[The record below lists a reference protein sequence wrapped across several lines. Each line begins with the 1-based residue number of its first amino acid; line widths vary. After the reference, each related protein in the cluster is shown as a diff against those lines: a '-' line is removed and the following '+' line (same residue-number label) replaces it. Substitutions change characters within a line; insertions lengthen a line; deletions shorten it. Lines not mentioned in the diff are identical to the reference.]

1 VQSTAKVEDSTT
13 FNFLGSIKEHV
24 VSSHKEGLLAA
35 GLDLSH
41 QDTSVRPQDDL
52 YRHFNG
58 GWLKTAVIPADRASD
73 GAFITLR
80 IQSEARVREI
90 IEGATGSDEATKIS
104 NIYKSFMD
112 ADAVNA
118 KGGAPIA
125 AELAEVDSISSL
137 TDFTSTLSKLEAR
150 GVSGIFGTFIYA
162 DMKDASTNILYL
174 QQGGISLPDEAYYRE
189 EKYADIR
196 TAYVAHIE
204 AMFTLAG
211 VSNPAENAAKVMA
224 LETSI
229 ASHHWDQVKDRDAT
243 LTYNKM
249 NRTEV
254 KALMPAFDWELY
266 LTDGEIPSIVLDSVI
281 VQQPSFFEGLGA
293 ILASFD
299 LEAWKAWLQWH
310 IISGA
315 APYLSDEFTT
325 ENFAFFGKTLSGTPE
340 LRERWKRAVSMIEG
354 SLGEAVGKV
363 YVQKYFPAEA
373 KARMEKLV
381 ANLIE
386 AYRISIN
393 ELEWM
398 SPDTK
403 VKALEKL
410 GKFRPK
416 IGYPDKWRDY
426 SALQTTADD
435 LYGNV
440 GRVVKFQRDHELSK
454 IGKPVDRDEWH
465 MAPQTV
471 NAYYNPVMNEIVFPA
486 AILQPPFFGLN
497 HDDAVNYGG
506 IGAVIGHEIG
516 HGFDDQGSKYDGD
529 GALNNWWTDADRSA
543 FEARTKALIAQ
554 YDVLTPEEAPDVT
567 VNGALTIG
575 ENIGDLGGLTI
586 AYKAYQISLA
596 GKASAVIDGMSGEQ
610 RLLLSWAQVWRAKVR
625 PEEMRRRVATDPH
638 SPAEFRC
645 NQILKNFTPF
655 YEAFE
660 VTDNDALWL
669 EEQSRVQIW

>member
-1 VQSTAKVEDSTT
+1 
-13 FNFLGSIKEHV
+13 
-24 VSSHKEGLLAA
+24 
-35 GLDLSH
+35 
-41 QDTSVRPQDDL
+41 VRAQDDL

-58 GWLKTAVIPADRASD
+58 GWLKTAVIPADRATD
-73 GAFITLR
+73 GAFMALR
-80 IQSEARVREI
+80 VQSEARVREI
-90 IEGATGSDEATKIS
+90 IEGATGSDEATKIAH
-104 NIYKSFMD
+104 IYKSFMD
-112 ADAVNA
+112 SAAVNA
-118 KGGAPIA
+118 KGCSPIA
-125 AELAEVDSISSL
+125 AELALVDSIS
-137 TDFTSTLSKLEAR
+137 TIADFISTFSQLEAR
-150 GVSGIFGTFIYA
+150 GTSGIFGTFIYA

-174 QQGGISLPDEAYYRE
+174 AQGGISLPDEAYYRE
-189 EKYADIR
+189 EKYAEIR
-196 TAYVAHIE
+196 TSYLAHIT
-204 AMFTLAG
+204 AMFTLAK

-229 ASHHWDQVKDRDAT
+229 AGHHWDQVKNRDAT

-249 NRTEV
+249 NRAEV
-254 KALMPAFDWELY
+254 KALMPAFDWEHY
-266 LTDGEIPSIVLDSVI
+266 LAAGEIPAIVLDSVI
-281 VQQPSFFEGLGA
+281 VQQPSFFEGLSA
-293 ILASFD
+293 ILANFD
-299 LEAWKAWLQWH
+299 ADAWKAWLKWH

-315 APYLSDEFTT
+315 APYLSDEFTN

-363 YVQKYFPAEA
+363 YVQQYFPAEA

-393 ELEWM
+393 ELAWM
-398 SPDTK
+398 SPETK

-426 SALQTTADD
+426 SALKTTSDD

-454 IGKPVDRDEWH
+454 IGKPVDRDEWF

-486 AILQPPFFGLN
+486 AILQAPFFGLD

-529 GALNNWWTDADRSA
+529 GALNNWWTDADRAA
-543 FEARTKALIAQ
+543 FEERTKALIAQ
-554 YDVLTPEEAPDVT
+554 YDALIPEEAPDVN

-596 GKASAVIDGMSGEQ
+596 GKPSPVIDGMSGEK
-610 RLLLSWAQVWRAKVR
+610 RLMLSWAQIWRAKVR
-625 PEEMRRRVATDPH
+625 PEEMRRRIATDPH

-655 YEAFE
+655 YEEFG
-660 VTDNDALWL
+660 VTDKDALWL
-669 EEQSRVQIW
+669 EEQARVQIW

>member
-1 VQSTAKVEDSTT
+1 VTVTNHD
-13 FNFLGSIKEHV
+13 L
-24 VSSHKEGLLAA
+24 SSA
-35 GLDLSH
+35 GLDFSH
-41 QDTSVRPQDDL
+41 QDQSVRPQDDL
-52 YRHFNG
+52 YRYFNG

-80 IQSEARVREI
+80 VQSEARVREI

-112 ADAVNA
+112 VDAVNA
-118 KGGAPIA
+118 MSGAPIA
-125 AELAEVDSISSL
+125 AELTEVDSITSL
-137 TDFTSTLSKLEAR
+137 ADFTSTLAQLEAK
-150 GVSGIFGTFIYA
+150 GTSGIFGTFIYA

-174 QQGGISLPDEAYYRE
+174 QQGGISLPDEAYYRD

-196 TAYVAHIE
+196 TAFVSHVQ

-211 VSNPAENAAKVMA
+211 VSDPAAKAAKVMA

-249 NRTEV
+249 ERTQV

-266 LTDGEIPSIVLDSVI
+266 LTDGQIPSIVLDSVI
-281 VQQPSFFEGLGA
+281 VQQPSFFEGLGS

-299 LEAWKAWLQWH
+299 PDTWKAWLKWH

-315 APYLSDEFTT
+315 APYLSDEFAQ
-325 ENFAFFGKTLSGTPE
+325 ESFDFFGKTLSGTPE

-386 AYRISIN
+386 AYRVSIN

-403 VKALEKL
+403 LKALEKL

-440 GRVVKFQRDHELSK
+440 GRVVKFQRDHQLSK

-486 AILQPPFFGLN
+486 AILQPPFFGLE
-497 HDDAVNYGG
+497 HDDAVNYGA

-529 GALNNWWTDADRSA
+529 GALNNWWTDSDRAA
-543 FEARTKALIAQ
+543 FEERTKALIAQ
-554 YDVLTPEEAPDVT
+554 YDLLAPEEAPDVT

-586 AYKAYQISLA
+586 AFKAYQISLG
-596 GKASAVIDGMSGEQ
+596 GKPSPVIEGMSGEK
-610 RLLLSWAQVWRAKVR
+610 RLMLSWAQVWRSKLR
-625 PEEMRRRVATDPH
+625 PEEMRRRIATDPH

-655 YEAFE
+655 YKEFG
-660 VTDNDALWL
+660 VTEKDALWL

>member
-1 VQSTAKVEDSTT
+1 MTHTNTDLS
-13 FNFLGSIKEHV
+13 N
-24 VSSHKEGLLAA
+24 A
-35 GLDLSH
+35 GLDFSH
-41 QDTSVRPQDDL
+41 QDRSVRPQDDL

-58 GWLKTAVIPADRASD
+58 GWLKSAVIPADRASD
-73 GAFITLR
+73 GAFMTLR

-104 NIYKSFMD
+104 NIYASFMD

-118 KGGAPIA
+118 KGGSPIA
-125 AELAEVDSISSL
+125 AELAEVDSIS
-137 TDFTSTLSKLEAR
+137 TIAQFISTLSTLEAH

-196 TAYVAHIE
+196 TAYLSHIA

-211 VSNPAENAAKVMA
+211 VSDPAGNAAKVMA

-249 NRTEV
+249 NRAEV
-254 KALMPAFDWELY
+254 KALMPAFDWERY
-266 LTDGEIPSIVLDSVI
+266 LTDGEIPSIVLESVI
-281 VQQPSFFEGLGA
+281 VQQPSFFEGLGT

-299 LEAWKAWLQWH
+299 SDAWKAWLKWH

-315 APYLSDEFTT
+315 APYLSDEFTN

-393 ELEWM
+393 ELAWM

-426 SALQTTADD
+426 SALQTTPDD

-486 AILQPPFFGLN
+486 AILQPPFFGLD
-497 HDDAVNYGG
+497 HDDAVNYGA

-529 GALNNWWTDADRSA
+529 GALNNWWTDTDRAA
-543 FEARTKALIAQ
+543 FEERTKALIAQ
-554 YDVLTPEEAPDVT
+554 YDVLAPEEAPDVT

-586 AYKAYQISLA
+586 AYKAYQISL
-596 GKASAVIDGMSGEQ
+596 G
-610 RLLLSWAQVWRAKVR
+610 
-625 PEEMRRRVATDPH
+625 
-638 SPAEFRC
+638 
-645 NQILKNFTPF
+645 
-655 YEAFE
+655 
-660 VTDNDALWL
+660 
-669 EEQSRVQIW
+669 

>member
-1 VQSTAKVEDSTT
+1 M
-13 FNFLGSIKEHV
+13 SIK
-24 VSSHKEGLLAA
+24 KA
-35 GLDLSH
+35 GLDFSN
-41 QDTSVRPQDDL
+41 QDSSVRPQDDL

-58 GWLKTAVIPADRASD
+58 GWLSTAEIPADRATD
-73 GAFITLR
+73 GAFMALR
-80 IQSEARVREI
+80 IESEARVREI
-90 IEGATGSDEATKIS
+90 IESATGSDEATKIS
-104 NIYKSFMD
+104 NIYASFMA

-118 KGGAPIA
+118 KGASPIKN
-125 AELAEVDSISSL
+125 ELNEVDAIASL
-137 TDFTSTLSKLEAR
+137 KDFISTLSKLEAR
-150 GVSGIFGTFIYA
+150 GLSGIFGTFIYA
-162 DMKDASTNILYL
+162 DMKDASTNIMYL

-196 TAYVAHIE
+196 AAFLVHVAKI
-204 AMFTLAG
+204 FDLAG
-211 VSNPAENAAKVMA
+211 VPSSAELATKVMA
-224 LETSI
+224 LETRL

-249 NRTEV
+249 NRAQV
-254 KALMPAFDWELY
+254 SALMPAFDWELY
-266 LTDGEIPSIVLDSVI
+266 LTAGEIPAIVLDSVI
-281 VQQPSFFEGLGA
+281 VQQPSYFEGLGQ
-293 ILASFD
+293 ILADFD
-299 LEAWKAWLQWH
+299 LDAWKAWLKWH

-315 APYLSDEFTT
+315 ASYLSDEFVQ

-373 KARMEKLV
+373 KTRMEQLV

-386 AYRISIN
+386 AYRVSIN
-393 ELEWM
+393 DLEWM
-398 SPDTK
+398 SPQTK

-426 SALQTTADD
+426 SALETTPDD

-440 GRVVKFQRDHELSK
+440 GRVIKFQRDHELSK
-454 IGKPVDRDEWH
+454 IGKPVDREEWH

-486 AILQPPFFGLN
+486 AILQPPFFGLD

-529 GALNNWWTDADRSA
+529 GALNNWWSDSDREA
-543 FEARTKALIAQ
+543 FELRTKALIAQ
-554 YDVLTPEEAPDVT
+554 YDALIPEEAPDVN

-575 ENIGDLGGLTI
+575 ENIGDLGGLAI
-586 AYKAYQISLA
+586 AYKAYQISLG
-596 GKASAVIDGMSGEQ
+596 GKASPVIDGFSGEQ
-610 RLLLSWAQVWRAKVR
+610 RLLLSWAQIWRAKVR
-625 PEEMRRRVATDPH
+625 PEEMRRRIATDPH

-645 NQILKNFTPF
+645 NQIVKNFTPF
-655 YEAFE
+655 YEAFG
-660 VTDNDALWL
+660 VTEKDALWL
-669 EEQSRVQIW
+669 DEQSRVQIW

>member
-1 VQSTAKVEDSTT
+1 M
-13 FNFLGSIKEHV
+13 
-24 VSSHKEGLLAA
+24 SSSKEGLSAA
-35 GLDLSH
+35 GLDFSN
-41 QDTSVRPQDDL
+41 QDQSVRPQDDL

-58 GWLKTAVIPADRASD
+58 SWLKTAVIPADRATD
-73 GAFITLR
+73 GAFMALR
-80 IQSEARVREI
+80 VQSEARVREI
-90 IEGATGSDEATKIS
+90 IEGATGSEEATKIAH
-104 NIYKSFMD
+104 IYKSFMD

-118 KGGAPIA
+118 KGGSPIA
-125 AELAEVDSISSL
+125 AELALVDSISTI
-137 TDFTSTLSKLEAR
+137 TDFISTFSKLEAR
-150 GVSGIFGTFIYA
+150 GTSGIFGTFIYA

-174 QQGGISLPDEAYYRE
+174 AQGGISLPDEAYYRE

-196 TAYVAHIE
+196 TAYVAHIT

-211 VSNPAENAAKVMA
+211 VSDPAGNAAKVMA

-229 ASHHWDQVKDRDAT
+229 ASHHWDQVKNRDAT

-249 NRTEV
+249 NRAEV
-254 KALMPAFDWELY
+254 TALMPVFDWELY
-266 LTDGEIPSIVLDSVI
+266 LTDGEIPAIVLDSVI
-281 VQQPSFFEGLGA
+281 VQQPSFFEGLGS
-293 ILASFD
+293 ILANFD
-299 LEAWKAWLQWH
+299 AAAWKAWLKWH
-310 IISGA
+310 IISGS
-315 APYLSDEFTT
+315 APYLSDDFTK

-373 KARMEKLV
+373 KARMENLV

-386 AYRISIN
+386 AYRVSIN
-393 ELEWM
+393 ELAWM

-426 SALQTTADD
+426 SALKTTPGD

-454 IGKPVDRDEWH
+454 IGKPVDRDEWF

-486 AILQPPFFGLN
+486 AILQAPFFGLD

-529 GALNNWWTDADRSA
+529 GALNNWWTDADRAA
-543 FEARTKALIAQ
+543 FEERTKALIAQ
-554 YDVLTPEEAPDVT
+554 YDALIPEEAPDVN

-586 AYKAYQISLA
+586 AFKAYQISLQ
-596 GKASAVIDGMSGEQ
+596 GKPSPVIEGMSGEK
-610 RLLLSWAQVWRAKVR
+610 RLMLSWAQIWRAKVR
-625 PEEMRRRVATDPH
+625 PEEMRRRIATDPH

-655 YEAFE
+655 YQEFG
-660 VTDNDALWL
+660 VTEKDALWL
-669 EEQSRVQIW
+669 EEQARVQIW

>member
-1 VQSTAKVEDSTT
+1 
-13 FNFLGSIKEHV
+13 
-24 VSSHKEGLLAA
+24 VSSNNNGLAAA
-35 GLDLSH
+35 GLDFSN
-41 QDTSVRPQDDL
+41 QDQSVRPQDDL

-58 GWLKTAVIPADRASD
+58 GWLKSAVIPADRATD
-73 GAFITLR
+73 GAFMALR

-104 NIYKSFMD
+104 QIYKSFMD
-112 ADAVNA
+112 AAAVNA
-118 KGGAPIA
+118 KGASPIA
-125 AELAEVDSISSL
+125 AELAEVDSISSI
-137 TDFTSTLSKLEAR
+137 TDFISTLSKLEAR
-150 GVSGIFGTFIYA
+150 GTSGIFGTFIYA

-174 QQGGISLPDEAYYRE
+174 QQGGISLPDEAYYRD
-189 EKYADIR
+189 EKYAVIR
-196 TAYVAHIE
+196 TAYLAHVT
-204 AMFTLAG
+204 AMFTLAK

-249 NRTEV
+249 DRAQV

-266 LTDGEIPSIVLDSVI
+266 LTAGEIPAIVLDSVI

-293 ILASFD
+293 ILAGFD
-299 LEAWKAWLQWH
+299 ADAWKAWLKWH

-315 APYLSDEFTT
+315 APYLSDEFTN

-373 KARMEKLV
+373 KVRMENLV

-386 AYRISIN
+386 AYRVSIN
-393 ELEWM
+393 ELAWM

-426 SALQTTADD
+426 SALKTTPDD

-486 AILQPPFFGLN
+486 AILQPPFFGLD

-529 GALNNWWTDADRSA
+529 GALNNWWTDADRAA
-543 FEARTKALIAQ
+543 FEERTKALIAQ
-554 YDVLTPEEAPDVT
+554 YDALIPEEATDVN

-586 AYKAYQISLA
+586 AFKAYQISLA
-596 GKASAVIDGMSGEQ
+596 GKPSPVIEGMSGEK
-610 RLLLSWAQVWRAKVR
+610 RLMLSWAQIWRAKVR
-625 PEEMRRRVATDPH
+625 PEEMRRRIATDPH

-655 YEAFE
+655 YEEFG
-660 VTDNDALWL
+660 VTEKDALWL

>member
-1 VQSTAKVEDSTT
+1 VSNQSLS
-13 FNFLGSIKEHV
+13 G
-24 VSSHKEGLLAA
+24 A
-35 GLDLSH
+35 GLDFSH

-58 GWLKTAVIPADRASD
+58 GWLKTAQIPADRASD
-73 GAFITLR
+73 GAFIALR

-90 IEGATGSDEATKIS
+90 IEGATGSDEATKIG
-104 NIYKSFMD
+104 NLYRSFMD
-112 ADAVNA
+112 STAVNA
-118 KGGAPIA
+118 KGGSPIA
-125 AELAEVDSISSL
+125 PELAEVDSISTL
-137 TDFTSTLSKLEAR
+137 TDFISTLSKLEAR
-150 GVSGIFGTFIYA
+150 GTSGIFGTFIYA

-189 EKYADIR
+189 DKYAEIR
-196 TAYVAHIE
+196 SAFLSHIE
-204 AMFTLAG
+204 AMFALAG
-211 VSNPAENAAKVMA
+211 VSNPADNAAKVMA

-266 LTDGEIPSIVLDSVI
+266 LTDGQIPSVVLDSVI
-281 VQQPSFFEGLGA
+281 VQQPSFFEGLGT

-299 LEAWKAWLQWH
+299 LASWKAWLKWH

-315 APYLSDEFTT
+315 APYLSDDFTN
-325 ENFAFFGKTLSGTPE
+325 ENFAFFGKVLSGTPE

-398 SPDTK
+398 SPETK
-403 VKALEKL
+403 VKAQEKL

-426 SALQTTADD
+426 SALQTTPDD

-454 IGKPVDRDEWH
+454 VGKPVDREEWF

-486 AILQPPFFGLN
+486 AILQPPFFGLD
-497 HDDAVNYGG
+497 HDDAVNYGA

-529 GALNNWWTDADRSA
+529 GALNNWWTDADRAA
-543 FEARTKALIAQ
+543 FEERTKALIAQ
-554 YDVLTPEEAPDVT
+554 YDVLVPEEAPDVT

-575 ENIGDLGGLTI
+575 ENIGDLGGLAI
-586 AYKAYQISLA
+586 AYKAYQMSLQ
-596 GKASAVIDGMSGEQ
+596 GKPSPVIEGMSGEK
-610 RLLLSWAQVWRAKVR
+610 RLMLSWAQVWRAKVR
-625 PEEMRRRVATDPH
+625 PEEMRRRIATDPH

-655 YEAFE
+655 YEEFG
-660 VTDNDALWL
+660 VTDKDALWL
-669 EEQSRVQIW
+669 EEQARVQIW

>member
-1 VQSTAKVEDSTT
+1 
-13 FNFLGSIKEHV
+13 L
-24 VSSHKEGLLAA
+24 SSHKDGLLAA
-35 GLDLSH
+35 GLDFSR
-41 QDTSVRPQDDL
+41 QDASVRPQDDL

-58 GWLKTAVIPADRASD
+58 GWLKTVEIPADRATD
-73 GAFITLR
+73 GAFMELR
-80 IQSEARVREI
+80 VQSEARVREI

-118 KGGAPIA
+118 KGGSPIA
-125 AELAEVDSISSL
+125 AELAEVDAIS
-137 TDFTSTLSKLEAR
+137 TIADFTSTLTKLEAR

-196 TAYVAHIE
+196 TAYVSHVA
-204 AMFTLAG
+204 AMFTLAK
-211 VSNPAENAAKVMA
+211 VANPAENAAKVMA

-249 NRTEV
+249 TRDEV

-299 LEAWKAWLQWH
+299 LEAWKAWLKWH

-315 APYLSDEFTT
+315 APYLSDDFTN
-325 ENFAFFGKTLSGTPE
+325 ENFSFFGKTLSGTPE

-386 AYRISIN
+386 AYRVSIN

-426 SALQTTADD
+426 SALQTTPDD

-486 AILQPPFFGLN
+486 AILQPPFFGLD

-529 GALNNWWTDADRSA
+529 GALNNWWTDSDRAA
-543 FEARTKALIAQ
+543 FEERTKALISQ
-554 YDVLTPEEAPDVT
+554 YDALIPEEAPDVN

-586 AYKAYQISLA
+586 AYKAYQISLQ
-596 GKASAVIDGMSGEQ
+596 GKPSPVIDGMSGEK
-610 RLLLSWAQVWRAKVR
+610 RLMLSWAQIWRNKVR
-625 PEEMRRRVATDPH
+625 PEEMRRRIATDPH

-655 YEAFE
+655 YEEFG
-660 VTDNDALWL
+660 VTENDALWL
-669 EEQSRVQIW
+669 AEQSRVQIW

>member
-1 VQSTAKVEDSTT
+1 M
-13 FNFLGSIKEHV
+13 SIK
-24 VSSHKEGLLAA
+24 KA
-35 GLDLSH
+35 GLDFSN
-41 QDTSVRPQDDL
+41 QDSSVRPQDDL

-58 GWLKTAVIPADRASD
+58 GWLSTAEIPADRATD
-73 GAFITLR
+73 GAFMALR
-80 IQSEARVREI
+80 IESEARVREI
-90 IEGATGSDEATKIS
+90 IESATGSDEATKIS
-104 NIYKSFMD
+104 NIYASFMA

-118 KGGAPIA
+118 KGASPIA
-125 AELAEVDSISSL
+125 NELKEVDAIASL
-137 TDFTSTLSKLEAR
+137 KDFISTLSKLEAR
-150 GVSGIFGTFIYA
+150 GLSGIFGTFIYA
-162 DMKDASTNILYL
+162 DMKDASTNIMYL

-196 TAYVAHIE
+196 AAFLVHVAKI
-204 AMFTLAG
+204 FDLAG
-211 VSNPAENAAKVMA
+211 VPSSAELATKVMA
-224 LETSI
+224 LETRL

-249 NRTEV
+249 NRAQV
-254 KALMPAFDWELY
+254 SALMPAFDWELY
-266 LTDGEIPSIVLDSVI
+266 LTAGEIPAIVLDSVI
-281 VQQPSFFEGLGA
+281 VQQPSYFEGLGQ
-293 ILASFD
+293 ILADFD
-299 LEAWKAWLQWH
+299 LDAWKAWLKWH

-315 APYLSDEFTT
+315 ASYLSDEFVQ

-373 KARMEKLV
+373 KTRMEQLV

-386 AYRISIN
+386 AYRVSIN
-393 ELEWM
+393 DLEWM
-398 SPDTK
+398 SPQTK

-426 SALQTTADD
+426 SALETTPDD

-440 GRVVKFQRDHELSK
+440 GRVIKFQRDHELSK
-454 IGKPVDRDEWH
+454 IGKPVDREEWH

-486 AILQPPFFGLN
+486 AILQPPFFGLD

-529 GALNNWWTDADRSA
+529 GALNNWWSDSDREA
-543 FEARTKALIAQ
+543 FELRTKALIAQ
-554 YDVLTPEEAPDVT
+554 YDALIPEEAPDVN

-575 ENIGDLGGLTI
+575 ENIGDLGGLAI
-586 AYKAYQISLA
+586 AYKAYQISLG
-596 GKASAVIDGMSGEQ
+596 GKASPVIDGFSGEQ
-610 RLLLSWAQVWRAKVR
+610 RLLLSWAQIWRAKVR
-625 PEEMRRRVATDPH
+625 PEEMRRRIATDPH

-645 NQILKNFTPF
+645 NQIVKNFTPF
-655 YEAFE
+655 YEAFG
-660 VTDNDALWL
+660 VTEKDALWL
-669 EEQSRVQIW
+669 DEQSRVQIW

>member
-1 VQSTAKVEDSTT
+1 M
-13 FNFLGSIKEHV
+13 
-24 VSSHKEGLLAA
+24 SSHKEGLLAA

-315 APYLSDEFTT
+315 APYLSDDFTN

-529 GALNNWWTDADRSA
+529 GALNNWWTDADRTA

>member
-1 VQSTAKVEDSTT
+1 M
-13 FNFLGSIKEHV
+13 
-24 VSSHKEGLLAA
+24 SSSKEGLSAA
-35 GLDLSH
+35 GLDFSN
-41 QDTSVRPQDDL
+41 QDQSVRPQDDL

-58 GWLKTAVIPADRASD
+58 SWLKTAVIPADRATD
-73 GAFITLR
+73 GAFMALR
-80 IQSEARVREI
+80 VQSEARVREI
-90 IEGATGSDEATKIS
+90 IEGATGSDEATKIAH
-104 NIYKSFMD
+104 IYKSFMD
-112 ADAVNA
+112 VDAVNA
-118 KGGAPIA
+118 KGGSPIA
-125 AELAEVDSISSL
+125 AELALVDSISTI
-137 TDFTSTLSKLEAR
+137 TDFISTFSKLEAR
-150 GVSGIFGTFIYA
+150 GTSGIFGTFIYA

-174 QQGGISLPDEAYYRE
+174 AQGGISLPDEAYYRE

-196 TAYVAHIE
+196 TAYVAHIT

-211 VSNPAENAAKVMA
+211 VSDPAGNAAKVMA

-229 ASHHWDQVKDRDAT
+229 ASHHWDQVKNRDAT

-249 NRTEV
+249 NRAEV
-254 KALMPAFDWELY
+254 TALMPVFDWELY
-266 LTDGEIPSIVLDSVI
+266 LTDGEIPAIVLDSVI
-281 VQQPSFFEGLGA
+281 VQQPSFFEGLGS
-293 ILASFD
+293 ILANFD
-299 LEAWKAWLQWH
+299 AAAWKAWLKWH
-310 IISGA
+310 IISGS
-315 APYLSDEFTT
+315 APYLSDDFTK

-373 KARMEKLV
+373 KARMENLV

-386 AYRISIN
+386 AYRVSIN
-393 ELEWM
+393 ELAWM

-426 SALQTTADD
+426 SALKTTPDD

-454 IGKPVDRDEWH
+454 IGKPVDRDEWF

-486 AILQPPFFGLN
+486 AILQAPFFGLD

-529 GALNNWWTDADRSA
+529 GALNNWWTDADRAA
-543 FEARTKALIAQ
+543 FEERTKALIAQ
-554 YDVLTPEEAPDVT
+554 YDALIPEEAPDVN

-586 AYKAYQISLA
+586 AFKAYQISLQ
-596 GKASAVIDGMSGEQ
+596 GKPSPVIEGMSGEK
-610 RLLLSWAQVWRAKVR
+610 RLMLSWAQIWRAKVR
-625 PEEMRRRVATDPH
+625 PEEMRRRIATDPH

-655 YEAFE
+655 YQEFG
-660 VTDNDALWL
+660 VTEKDALWL
-669 EEQSRVQIW
+669 EEQARVQIW

>member
-1 VQSTAKVEDSTT
+1 M
-13 FNFLGSIKEHV
+13 
-24 VSSHKEGLLAA
+24 SSGKDALFAA
-35 GLDLSH
+35 GLDFSR
-41 QDTSVRPQDDL
+41 QDQTVRAQDDL

-58 GWLKTAVIPADRASD
+58 GWLKTAVIPADRATD
-73 GAFITLR
+73 GAFMALR
-80 IQSEARVREI
+80 VESEARVREI
-90 IEGATGSDEATKIS
+90 IEGAGGSDEATKIAD
-104 NIYKSFMD
+104 IYKSFMD
-112 ADAVNA
+112 AAAVNA
-118 KGGAPIA
+118 KGCSPIA
-125 AELAEVDSISSL
+125 AELALVDSISSL
-137 TDFTSTLSKLEAR
+137 TDFISTFSQLEAR
-150 GVSGIFGTFIYA
+150 GTSGIFGTFIYA

-174 QQGGISLPDEAYYRE
+174 AQGGISLPDEAYYRE
-189 EKYADIR
+189 EKYAEIR
-196 TAYVAHIE
+196 TAYLAHVT
-204 AMFTLAG
+204 AMFTLAK

-229 ASHHWDQVKDRDAT
+229 ASHHWDQVKNRDAT

-249 NRTEV
+249 NRAEV
-254 KALMPAFDWELY
+254 KALMPAFDWEHY
-266 LTDGEIPSIVLDSVI
+266 LTAGDIPAIVLDSVI
-281 VQQPSFFEGLGA
+281 VQQPSFFEGLGT
-293 ILASFD
+293 ILANFD
-299 LEAWKAWLQWH
+299 ADAWKAWLKWH

-315 APYLSDEFTT
+315 APYLSDEFTN

-373 KARMEKLV
+373 KARMENLV

-393 ELEWM
+393 ELAWM
-398 SPDTK
+398 SPETK

-426 SALQTTADD
+426 SALQTTPDD

-454 IGKPVDRDEWH
+454 IGKPVDRDEWF

-486 AILQPPFFGLN
+486 AILQAPFFGLA

-529 GALNNWWTDADRSA
+529 GALNNWWTDADRAA
-543 FEARTKALIAQ
+543 FEERTKALIAQ
-554 YDVLTPEEAPDVT
+554 YDALIPEEAPDVN

-596 GKASAVIDGMSGEQ
+596 GKPSPVIDGMSGEK
-610 RLLLSWAQVWRAKVR
+610 RLMLSWAQIWRAKVR
-625 PEEMRRRVATDPH
+625 PEEMRRRIAIDPH

-655 YEAFE
+655 YEEFG
-660 VTDNDALWL
+660 VTDKDALWL
-669 EEQSRVQIW
+669 EEQARVQIW

>member
-1 VQSTAKVEDSTT
+1 VTDNNNDLS
-13 FNFLGSIKEHV
+13 N
-24 VSSHKEGLLAA
+24 A
-35 GLDLSH
+35 GLDFSH
-41 QDTSVRPQDDL
+41 QDASVRPQDDL

-58 GWLKTAVIPADRASD
+58 GWLKSAVIPADRASD
-73 GAFITLR
+73 GAFMALR

-90 IEGATGSDEATKIS
+90 IEGAIGSDEATKIS
-104 NIYKSFMD
+104 QLYKSFMD

-118 KGGAPIA
+118 KGGSPIA
-125 AELAEVDSISSL
+125 AELAEVDAISSI
-137 TDFTSTLSKLEAR
+137 TDFTSTLSQLEAR

-189 EKYADIR
+189 EKYAEIR
-196 TAYVAHIE
+196 TAYVSHVE
-204 AMFTLAG
+204 AMFALAG
-211 VSNPAENAAKVMA
+211 VSDPAGNAAKVMA

-254 KALMPAFDWELY
+254 KALMPAFDWERY
-266 LTDGEIPSIVLDSVI
+266 LTDGEIPAIVLDSVI
-281 VQQPSFFEGLGA
+281 VQQPSFFEGLGT

-299 LEAWKAWLQWH
+299 AGAWKAWLKWH

-315 APYLSDEFTT
+315 APYLSDDFAN

-363 YVQKYFPAEA
+363 YVEKYFPAEA

-393 ELEWM
+393 ELAWM

-426 SALQTTADD
+426 SALQTTPDD

-440 GRVVKFQRDHELSK
+440 GRVVKFQRDHELLK

-486 AILQPPFFGLN
+486 AILQPPFFGLD
-497 HDDAVNYGG
+497 HDDAVNYGA

-529 GALNNWWTDADRSA
+529 GALNNWWTDTDRA
-543 FEARTKALIAQ
+543 ACEERTKALIAQ
-554 YDVLTPEEAPDVT
+554 YDVLAPEEAPDVT

-586 AYKAYQISLA
+586 AYKAYQISLG
-596 GKASAVIDGMSGEQ
+596 GKPSPVIDAMTGEQ
-610 RLLLSWAQVWRAKVR
+610 RLLFSWAQVWRAKVR

-655 YEAFE
+655 YEAFGVSE
-660 VTDNDALWL
+660 KDALWL

>member
-1 VQSTAKVEDSTT
+1 M
-13 FNFLGSIKEHV
+13 SIK
-24 VSSHKEGLLAA
+24 KA
-35 GLDLSH
+35 GLVLSN
-41 QDTSVRPQDDL
+41 QDVTVRPLDDL

-58 GWLKTAVIPADRASD
+58 EWLKSAVIPADRAAD
-73 GAFITLR
+73 GAFVTLR

-90 IEGATGSDEATKIS
+90 IESATGSDEATKIS
-104 NIYKSFMD
+104 NIYASFMA

-118 KGGAPIA
+118 KGCSPIA
-125 AELAEVDSISSL
+125 DELAEVDAITSL
-137 TDFTSTLSKLEAR
+137 KDFISTLAKLEAR
-150 GVSGIFGTFIYA
+150 GLSGIFGSFIYA
-162 DMKDASTNILYL
+162 DMKDASTHIMYIS
-174 QQGGISLPDEAYYRE
+174 QGGISLPDEAYYRE
-189 EKYADIR
+189 EQYADIR
-196 TAYVAHIE
+196 ITYVEHVAH
-204 AMFTLAG
+204 MFSLAG
-211 VSNPAENAAKVMA
+211 VANGADLAAKVMA

-229 ASHHWDQVKDRDAT
+229 AKHHWDKVKGREAN

-249 NRTEV
+249 DRNEV
-254 KALMPAFDWELY
+254 KALLSLFDWDLY
-266 LTDGEIPSIVLDSVI
+266 LAAGDIPTVVLDSVI
-281 VQQPSFFEGLGA
+281 VRQPSFFEGLNS

-299 LEAWKAWLQWH
+299 VDAWKAWLKWN

-315 APYLSDEFTT
+315 APYLSDELVD

-340 LRERWKRAVSMIEG
+340 LRERWKRAVTMIEG

-363 YVQKYFPAEA
+363 YVHKHFPAEA
-373 KARMEKLV
+373 KARMEALV

-386 AYRISIN
+386 AYRVSIN
-393 ELEWM
+393 DLAWM

-440 GRVVKFQRDHELSK
+440 GRVIKFQRDHELSK

-486 AILQPPFFGLN
+486 AILQPPFFGLE
-497 HDDAVNYGG
+497 HDDAVNYGA
-506 IGAVIGHEIG
+506 IGAIIGHEIG

-529 GALNNWWTDADRSA
+529 GALNNWWTDADRAA
-543 FEARTKALIAQ
+543 FEERTKALIAQ
-554 YDVLTPEEAPDVT
+554 YDALIPEEAPDVT

-575 ENIGDLGGLTI
+575 ENIGDLGGLAI
-586 AYKAYQISLA
+586 AYKAYLISL
-596 GKASAVIDGMSGEQ
+596 GSKPSPVIDGFSGEQ
-610 RLLLSWAQVWRAKVR
+610 RLMLSWAQAWRAKVR
-625 PEEMRRRVATDPH
+625 PEEMRRRIATDPH

-645 NQILKNFTPF
+645 NQIVKNFTPF
-655 YEAFE
+655 YEAFG
-660 VTDNDALWL
+660 VTDKDALWL
-669 EEQSRVQIW
+669 DEQSRVQIW

>member
-1 VQSTAKVEDSTT
+1 VSNQS
-13 FNFLGSIKEHV
+13 L
-24 VSSHKEGLLAA
+24 SSA
-35 GLDLSH
+35 GLDFSH
-41 QDTSVRPQDDL
+41 QDQSVRPQDDL

-58 GWLKTAVIPADRASD
+58 GWLKTAQIPADRASD
-73 GAFITLR
+73 GAFIALR

-125 AELAEVDSISSL
+125 AELAEVDSITSL
-137 TDFTSTLSKLEAR
+137 ADFISTLTKLEAR
-150 GVSGIFGTFIYA
+150 GTSGIFGTFIYA

-196 TAYVAHIE
+196 TAYVAHVE

-211 VSNPAENAAKVMA
+211 VSDPAGKAAKVMA

-249 NRTEV
+249 NRTQV
-254 KALMPAFDWELY
+254 K
-266 LTDGEIPSIVLDSVI
+266 VLDSVI
-281 VQQPSFFEGLGA
+281 VQQPSFFEGLGT

-299 LEAWKAWLQWH
+299 ADAWKAWLKWH

-325 ENFAFFGKTLSGTPE
+325 ENFAFFGKVLSGTPE

-486 AILQPPFFGLN
+486 AILQPPFFGLD
-497 HDDAVNYGG
+497 HDDAVNYGA

-529 GALNNWWTDADRSA
+529 GALNNWWTDADRAA
-543 FEARTKALIAQ
+543 FEERTKALIAQ
-554 YDVLTPEEAPDVT
+554 YDALIPEEAPDVN

-586 AYKAYQISLA
+586 AFKAYQISLS
-596 GKASAVIDGMSGEQ
+596 GKPSPVIEGMSGEK
-610 RLLLSWAQVWRAKVR
+610 RLMLSWAQVWRAKVR
-625 PEEMRRRVATDPH
+625 AEEMRRRIATDPH

-655 YEAFE
+655 YQEFG
-660 VTDNDALWL
+660 VTDKDALWL
-669 EEQSRVQIW
+669 EEQARVQIW

>member
-1 VQSTAKVEDSTT
+1 M
-13 FNFLGSIKEHV
+13 
-24 VSSHKEGLLAA
+24 SSHKEGLLAA

-299 LEAWKAWLQWH
+299 LEAWKAWLKWH

-315 APYLSDEFTT
+315 APYLSDDFTN

-529 GALNNWWTDADRSA
+529 GALNNWWTDADRTA

>member
-1 VQSTAKVEDSTT
+1 VQSTAKVEASTT
-13 FNFLGSIKEHV
+13 FNFSGSIREHV

-90 IEGATGSDEATKIS
+90 IESASGSDEATKIAQ
-104 NIYKSFMD
+104 IYKSFMD

-125 AELAEVDSISSL
+125 AELAEVDSISSI

-196 TAYVAHIE
+196 TAYVAHVE

-211 VSNPAENAAKVMA
+211 VSNPAQNASKVMA

-249 NRTEV
+249 NRAEV

-299 LEAWKAWLQWH
+299 LDAWKAWLKWH

-315 APYLSDEFTT
+315 APYLSDEFTN

-381 ANLIE
+381 SNLIE
-386 AYRISIN
+386 AYRVSIN

-486 AILQPPFFGLN
+486 AILQPPFFGLD
-497 HDDAVNYGG
+497 HDDAVNYGA

-529 GALNNWWTDADRSA
+529 GALNNWWTDADRTA

-554 YDVLTPEEAPDVT
+554 YDQLSPEEAPDVT

-596 GKASAVIDGMSGEQ
+596 GKPSVVIDGMSGEQ
-610 RLLLSWAQVWRAKVR
+610 RLLLSWAQVWRAKLR
-625 PEEMRRRVATDPH
+625 PEEMRRRIATDPH

-660 VTDNDALWL
+660 VTDKDALWL
-669 EEQSRVQIW
+669 AEQSRVQIW

>member
-1 VQSTAKVEDSTT
+1 MSLETT
-13 FNFLGSIKEHV
+13 
-24 VSSHKEGLLAA
+24 
-35 GLDLSH
+35 GLDFGH
-41 QDTSVRPQDDL
+41 RDQSVRPQDDL

-58 GWLKTAVIPADRASD
+58 AWLKGAQIPADRASD

-90 IEGATGSDEATKIS
+90 VETAAGSDEATKLS
-104 NIYKSFMD
+104 NIYASFMD
-112 ADAVNA
+112 ATAVDA
-118 KGGAPIA
+118 KGAAPIA
-125 AELAEVDSISSL
+125 SELSKVDSIH
-137 TDFTSTLSKLEAR
+137 TLNEFITTLAQLEAH
-150 GVSGIFGTFIYA
+150 GVHGIFGTFIYA
-162 DMKDASTNILYL
+162 DMKDASTNIMYL

-196 TAYVAHIE
+196 TAFLKHVAT
-204 AMFTLAG
+204 MFTLAG
-211 VSNPAENAAKVMA
+211 IAGGDQLAATILA

-243 LTYNKM
+243 LTYNKLT
-249 NRTEV
+249 RQEV
-254 KALMPAFDWELY
+254 KELMPAFDWDRY
-266 LTDGEIPSIVLDSVI
+266 LVDGEIPSIVLDSVI
-281 VQQPSFFEGLGA
+281 VQQPSFFQGLGA
-293 ILASFD
+293 ILEKFD
-299 LEAWKAWLQWH
+299 ADAWKAWLKWQ

-315 APYLSDEFTT
+315 APYLSQDFVN
-325 ENFAFFGKTLSGTPE
+325 ENFAFYGTTLSGTPE
-340 LRERWKRAVSMIEG
+340 LRDRWKRAVSMIEG

-363 YVQKYFPAEA
+363 YVQKYFPPEA

-381 ANLIE
+381 ANLIA
-386 AYRISIN
+386 AYDVSIK
-393 ELEWM
+393 ELAWM
-398 SPDTK
+398 SPETK

-426 SALQTTADD
+426 SALETTPDD

-440 GRVVKFQRDHELSK
+440 GRVIKFQRDFEIAK

-486 AILQPPFFGLN
+486 AILQPPFFGLT

-529 GALNNWWTDADRSA
+529 GALNNWWSDADRDA
-543 FEARTKALIAQ
+543 FELRTKALIAQ
-554 YDVLTPEEAPDVT
+554 YDALSPEEALDVK

-575 ENIGDLGGLTI
+575 ENIGDLGGLAI
-586 AYKAYQISLA
+586 AYKAYRISLA
-596 GKASAVIDGMSGEQ
+596 GQIAREIEGMSGDQ
-610 RLLLSWAQVWRAKVR
+610 RFFFAWAQVWRAKVR
-625 PEEMRRRVATDPH
+625 PEEMRRRIATDPH

-655 YEAFE
+655 YDAFGLTE
-660 VTDNDALWL
+660 KDALWL
-669 EEQSRVQIW
+669 DQQSRVQIW

>member
-1 VQSTAKVEDSTT
+1 V
-13 FNFLGSIKEHV
+13 SIK
-24 VSSHKEGLLAA
+24 KA
-35 GLDLSH
+35 GLDFSH
-41 QDTSVRPQDDL
+41 QDSAIRPQDDL

-58 GWLKTAVIPADRASD
+58 GWLSTAEIPADRATD
-73 GAFITLR
+73 GAFMTLR

-90 IEGATGSDEATKIS
+90 IESATGSDEATKIS
-104 NIYKSFMD
+104 NIYASFMA

-118 KGGAPIA
+118 KGATPIEN
-125 AELAEVDSISSL
+125 ELKEVDSITSLKDFISSL
-137 TDFTSTLSKLEAR
+137 AKLEAH
-150 GVSGIFGTFIYA
+150 GLSGIFGTFIYA
-162 DMKDASTNILYL
+162 DMKDASTNIMYL

-189 EKYADIR
+189 EKYAEIR
-196 TAYVAHIE
+196 AAFLIHVAKI
-204 AMFTLAG
+204 FDLAG
-211 VSNPAENAAKVMA
+211 VPHSAELATKVMA
-224 LETSI
+224 IETSM

-249 NRTEV
+249 NRAEV
-254 KALMPAFDWELY
+254 TALMPVFDWELY
-266 LTDGEIPSIVLDSVI
+266 LTAGEIPAIVLESVI
-281 VQQPSFFEGLGA
+281 VQQPSYFEGLGQ
-293 ILASFD
+293 ILANFD
-299 LEAWKAWLQWH
+299 VDGWKAWLKWH

-315 APYLSDEFTT
+315 ASYLSDEFVQ

-373 KARMEKLV
+373 KARMEQLV

-386 AYRISIN
+386 AYRVSIN
-393 ELEWM
+393 DLEWM
-398 SPDTK
+398 SPETK

-426 SALQTTADD
+426 SALETTADD

-440 GRVVKFQRDHELSK
+440 GRVIKFQRDHELSK

-486 AILQPPFFGLN
+486 AILQPPFFGLD

-529 GALNNWWTDADRSA
+529 GALNNWWSDSDREA
-543 FEARTKALIAQ
+543 FELRTKALIAQ
-554 YDVLTPEEAPDVT
+554 YDALIPEEAPDVN

-575 ENIGDLGGLTI
+575 ENIGDLGGLAI
-586 AYKAYQISLA
+586 AYKAYQISLG
-596 GKASAVIDGMSGEQ
+596 GKPSPVIDGFSGEQ
-610 RLLLSWAQVWRAKVR
+610 RLLLSWAQIWRAKVR
-625 PEEMRRRVATDPH
+625 PEEMRRRIATDPH

-645 NQILKNFTPF
+645 NQIVKNFTPF
-655 YEAFE
+655 YEAFG
-660 VTDNDALWL
+660 VTEKDALWL
-669 EEQSRVQIW
+669 DEQSRVQIW

>member
-1 VQSTAKVEDSTT
+1 VTDNNNDLS
-13 FNFLGSIKEHV
+13 N
-24 VSSHKEGLLAA
+24 A
-35 GLDLSH
+35 GLDFSH
-41 QDTSVRPQDDL
+41 QDASVRPQDDL

-58 GWLKTAVIPADRASD
+58 GWLKSAVIPADRASD
-73 GAFITLR
+73 GAFMALR

-90 IEGATGSDEATKIS
+90 IEGAIGSDEATKIS
-104 NIYKSFMD
+104 QLYKSFMD

-118 KGGAPIA
+118 KGGSPIA
-125 AELAEVDSISSL
+125 AELAEVDAISSI
-137 TDFTSTLSKLEAR
+137 TDFTSTLSQLEAR

-189 EKYADIR
+189 EKYAEIR
-196 TAYVAHIE
+196 TAYVSHVE
-204 AMFTLAG
+204 AMFALAG
-211 VSNPAENAAKVMA
+211 VSDPAGNAAKVMA

-254 KALMPAFDWELY
+254 KALMPAFDWERY
-266 LTDGEIPSIVLDSVI
+266 LTDGEIPAIVLDSVI
-281 VQQPSFFEGLGA
+281 VQQPSFFEGLGT

-299 LEAWKAWLQWH
+299 AGAWKAWLKWH

-315 APYLSDEFTT
+315 APYLSDDFAN

-363 YVQKYFPAEA
+363 YVEKYFPAEA

-393 ELEWM
+393 ELAWM

-426 SALQTTADD
+426 SALQTTPDD

-440 GRVVKFQRDHELSK
+440 GRVVKFQRDHELLK

-486 AILQPPFFGLN
+486 AILQPPFFGLD
-497 HDDAVNYGG
+497 HDDAVNYGA

-529 GALNNWWTDADRSA
+529 GALNNWWTDTDRAA
-543 FEARTKALIAQ
+543 FEERTKALIAQ
-554 YDVLTPEEAPDVT
+554 YDVLAPEEAPDVT

-586 AYKAYQISLA
+586 AYKAYQISLG
-596 GKASAVIDGMSGEQ
+596 GKPSPVIDAMTGEQ
-610 RLLLSWAQVWRAKVR
+610 RLLFSWAQVWRAKVR

-655 YEAFE
+655 YEAFGVSE
-660 VTDNDALWL
+660 KDALWL

>member
-1 VQSTAKVEDSTT
+1 
-13 FNFLGSIKEHV
+13 
-24 VSSHKEGLLAA
+24 
-35 GLDLSH
+35 
-41 QDTSVRPQDDL
+41 
-52 YRHFNG
+52 
-58 GWLKTAVIPADRASD
+58 
-73 GAFITLR
+73 
-80 IQSEARVREI
+80 
-90 IEGATGSDEATKIS
+90 
-104 NIYKSFMD
+104 MD
-112 ADAVNA
+112 AAAVNA
-118 KGGAPIA
+118 QGGSPIA
-125 AELAEVDSISSL
+125 AELAQVDSISTL
-137 TDFTSTLSKLEAR
+137 TDFVSTFSKLEAR
-150 GVSGIFGTFIYA
+150 GTSGIFGTFIYA

-174 QQGGISLPDEAYYRE
+174 VQGGISLPDEAYYRE

-196 TAYVAHIE
+196 TAYLAHIT
-204 AMFTLAG
+204 AMFTLAK
-211 VSNPAENAAKVMA
+211 VSNPADNAAKVMA

-229 ASHHWDQVKDRDAT
+229 ASHHWDQVKNRDAT

-249 NRTEV
+249 DRAQV
-254 KALMPAFDWELY
+254 KALMPAFDWDLY
-266 LTDGEIPSIVLDSVI
+266 LADGEIPGIVLDSVI
-281 VQQPSFFEGLGA
+281 VQQPSFFEGLGT
-293 ILASFD
+293 ILANFD
-299 LEAWKAWLQWH
+299 VDAWKAWLKWH

-315 APYLSDEFTT
+315 APYLSDEFTN

-393 ELEWM
+393 DLEWM
-398 SPDTK
+398 SPETK

-410 GKFRPK
+410 SKFRPK

-426 SALQTTADD
+426 STLQTTPDD

-454 IGKPVDRDEWH
+454 IGKPVDRDEWF

-486 AILQPPFFGLN
+486 AILQPPFFGLD
-497 HDDAVNYGG
+497 HDDAVNYGA

-529 GALNNWWTDADRSA
+529 GALNNWWTDADRAA
-543 FEARTKALIAQ
+543 FEERTKALIAQ
-554 YDVLTPEEAPDVT
+554 YDALVPEEAPDVH

-586 AYKAYQISLA
+586 AFKAYQISLG
-596 GKASAVIDGMSGEQ
+596 GKPSPVIDGMSGEM
-610 RLLLSWAQVWRAKVR
+610 RLMLSWAQVWRAKLR
-625 PEEMRRRVATDPH
+625 PEEMRRRIATDPH

-655 YEAFE
+655 YQEFG
-660 VTDNDALWL
+660 VTDKDALWL
-669 EEQSRVQIW
+669 EEQARVQIW